1 MRTLF
6 RRVASAALELLACEF
21 FRAPNESIRNVVLW
35 NASVALGHA
44 ATSFALDAAGLGT
57 GRSRV
62 GAGRRA
68 RSSNGGVGT
77 PRESRDES
85 RVRPRVCGKAG
96 SASASRGGWNRA

>member
-21 FRAPNESIRNVVLW
+21 FRAPNKSIRNVVLW

-68 RSSNGGVGT
+68 RSSNGGVGA
-77 PRESRDES
+77 RRKSRYESRLIA
-85 RVRPRVCGKAG
+85 RVGGKSVGALQ
-96 SASASRGGWNRA
+96 